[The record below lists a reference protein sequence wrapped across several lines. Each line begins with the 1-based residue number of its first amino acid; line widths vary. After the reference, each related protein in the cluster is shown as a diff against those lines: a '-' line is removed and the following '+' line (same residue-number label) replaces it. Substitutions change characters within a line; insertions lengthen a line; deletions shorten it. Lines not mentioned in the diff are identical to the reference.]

1 MEIRSVPAVAPGP
14 QGLDALAATA
24 APTPVQAVS
33 NVLDPPVKLDIGTG
47 AGQARFVRDGETKSL
62 VFQVVD
68 PVSDDVIV
76 QLPTETV
83 LRNRAYDASAR
94 ARAAEAGTLT
104 RVA

>member
-1 MEIRSVPAVAPGP
+1 MEIRSIVAPAPGP
-14 QGLDALAATA
+14 QGLDALGATA
-24 APTPVQAVS
+24 APAPVQTVS
-33 NVLDPPVKLDIGTG
+33 NVLDPPVRIDIGPD
-47 AGQARFVRDGETKSL
+47 AGEGRFVRDGETKSL

-68 PVSDDVIV
+68 PRSGDVIV

-94 ARAAEAGTLT
+94 AHTAEASRVM